1 VLAKVNTE
9 PAIVSA
15 AVVAVLNA
23 LVLLGVVTL
32 TPDQVAGVNA
42 AVVAVLAL
50 VVRNRVTPVA
60 KYGDMVDPA
69 P

>member
-1 VLAKVNTE
+1 MSKLNTE
-9 PAIVSA
+9 PALVSA

-23 LVLLGVVTL
+23 LVLLGAVDL

-50 VVRNRVTPVA
+50 VVRNRVTPLA
-60 KYGDMVDPA
+60 RYEQDMVDPA

>member
-1 VLAKVNTE
+1 MSKLNLE
-9 PAIVSA
+9 PVAVSA
-15 AVVAVLNA
+15 ALVAVLNA
-23 LVLLGVVTL
+23 LILLGVLSL
-32 TPDQVAGVNA
+32 TPDQVAAINA

-60 KYGDMVDPA
+60 KFDSMVDPA

>member
-1 VLAKVNTE
+1 MSKFNLE
-9 PAIVSA
+9 PVAVSA

-23 LVLLGVVTL
+23 LILLNVLSL
-32 TPDQVAGVNA
+32 TPDQVAAINA

-60 KYGDMVDPA
+60 KFDHMVDPA

>member
-1 VLAKVNTE
+1 MLSKVNTE
-9 PAIVSA
+9 PALVSA

-23 LVLLGVVTL
+23 LVLLGVVDL

-50 VVRNRVTPVA
+50 VVRSRVTPL
-60 KYGDMVDPA
+60 
-69 P
+69 